1 MPVQEICQVLL
12 SHDMLAFKP
21 MITLRPAE
29 TKDVEI
35 LWTLQKEAFLPLWE
49 RYHDAG
55 NPYLRGPE
63 YIRNRL
69 FSPQYHC
76 FCILDDA
83 QIIGGI
89 LYATMTN
96 EIEREYYLQRLFI
109 APERQNQ
116 GIGRKAIALC
126 ERELA
131 DATLFSVEFP
141 QDLEKN
147 RTCYTKAGFKDTG
160 RRVKTEEGIVLAR
173 FEKRIIHPCSGM

>member
-1 MPVQEICQVLL
+1 
-12 SHDMLAFKP
+12 
-21 MITLRPAE
+21 MITIQPAE
-29 TKDVEI
+29 IKDSEI

-55 NPYLRGPE
+55 DPYLREPQD
-63 YIRNRL
+63 ILRKL
-69 FSPQYHC
+69 SSPQYHC

-89 LYATMTN
+89 LYATMAN
-96 EIEREYYLQRLFI
+96 EIEREYYLHRLFI

-173 FEKRIIHPCSGM
+173 FEKRIIHPCSGT

>member
-1 MPVQEICQVLL
+1 MQMVAIRPVEELDIV
-12 SHDMLAFKP
+12 
-21 MITLRPAE
+21 TL
-29 TKDVEI
+29 I
-35 LWTLQKEAFLPLWE
+35 TLQKEAFLPLWE
-49 RYHDAG
+49 RYHDAD
-55 NPYLRGPE
+55 NPYLREPQD
-63 YIRNRL
+63 ILRKL
-69 FSPQYHC
+69 SSPQYHC

-126 ERELA
+126 EHELA

-173 FEKRIIHPCSGM
+173 FEKRIIHPCSGT